1 MHVLARTLGASL
13 LAAVT
18 VAPAMAADLPTAPV
32 CHAPRAGLIAR
43 TDLAALFAAPS
54 GEAALEAQLLELLR
68 RDPAGAPLLGAAAD
82 RAGAAQ
88 RAAFDRARLRAALL
102 DASCSSPCR
111 TPEPGLI
118 RRSDVPALLAR
129 HPDGGS
135 DLAALLTDLVQR
147 DPADAA
153 MIESAA
159 ANARSGQRATIE
171 AVLRA
176 ASRPD
181 AARCCPAAE
190 PGAIARADIGRL
202 LRENPDGGAA
212 LTSAVVRLLTVDPDG
227 APALVRAAAP
237 VGRGQRL
244 ALAVAFL
251 RALEAARDC
260 PGDGAGAIRRALAG
274 ADPSFAAVLA
284 ALGGR
289 GLAGPT
295 GFSFYPGAPGGMATS
310 SGGPQL
316 RLVSP
321 H

>member
-1 MHVLARTLGASL
+1 MHGLARTLGASL
-13 LAAVT
+13 LAAAI
-18 VAPAMAADLPTAPV
+18 VAPAMAADLPTAPA

-43 TDLAALFAAPS
+43 ADLAALFAAPP

-68 RDPAGAPLLGAAAD
+68 RDPAGARLLEAAAD

-88 RAAFDRARLRAALL
+88 RAAFDRARLRAAQL

-118 RRSDVPALLAR
+118 RRSGVPALLAR
-129 HPDGGS
+129 HPDGGPA
-135 DLAALLTDLVQR
+135 LVTLLTDLVQR

-159 ANARSGQRATIE
+159 ANARPGQRAAIE
-171 AVLRA
+171 AALHA
-176 ASRPD
+176 ASRPE
-181 AARCCPAAE
+181 AGRCCPAAE
-190 PGAIARADIGRL
+190 PGAIVRADISRL

-212 LTSAVVRLLTVDPDG
+212 LTSAVARLLTVDPEG
-227 APALVRAAAP
+227 APALLRAAAH

-244 ALAVAFL
+244 AIAVAFL
-251 RALEAARDC
+251 RALETARDC
-260 PGDGAGAIRRALAG
+260 PGDGAAAIRRALAG
-274 ADPSFAAVLA
+274 ADPAFAAVLA

-295 GFSFYPGAPGGMATS
+295 GFSFYPGAPGGLSTS
-310 SGGPQL
+310 SGGPNL